1 MKKQFI
7 NPDGLHKPPIYSH
20 VVSVSGGTTVYI
32 AGQIA
37 LDVDGKLVGAGNLQ
51 AQAGQVF
58 ENLRIALEAA
68 GATFADVVKLNMF
81 VVNYSPD
88 DLPALRAALTAYL
101 PETDRPVS
109 TLVGV
114 TSLAREDLLIEVEAI
129 AVVGDPGN

>member
-7 NPDGLHKPPIYSH
+7 NPDGLHQPPIYSH
-20 VVSVSGGTTVYI
+20 VVTVSGGTTVYI

-37 LDVDGKLVGAGNLQ
+37 LDAAGNLVGVGDLH
-51 AQAGQVF
+51 AQAKQVF

-68 GATFADVVKLNMF
+68 GASFADVVKLNMF

-88 DLPALRAALTAYL
+88 DLPALRAVLTDYL
-101 PETDRPVS
+101 PKTNRPVS

-114 TSLAREDLLIEVEAI
+114 TSLAREELLIEVEAV
-129 AVVGDPGN
+129 AVVSNPGS